1 MDRNHSLL
9 HYTGGTAV
17 SAIIEIRELTKKFA
31 KRTAVDRVNL
41 TIESGEIFGLVGPNG
56 AGKTTTM
63 RMLVTLLQPDHGEIW
78 VGGHSVRK
86 APRQVRRIIGF
97 MPDSFGV
104 YGDMTVYEYLDFFG
118 ACYQLPPLQRQNLIK
133 DLLELV
139 DIGHRRDDMV
149 DTLSRGLKQRLGLA
163 RVLIHDPGILILDE
177 PASGL
182 DPRAR
187 VEIRE
192 LLLEIAHL
200 GKTIIF
206 SSHILADVAELC
218 TSVGIM
224 ESGKV
229 VAVGTLDQLSAKA
242 VPHRLIQVAFLNQIN
257 LEKAQAALSALPGI
271 SQVRP
276 REGLGKAEWLSL
288 EAEFIGDDGA
298 LAQLLGNLVEQ
309 GLPIVH
315 FSEETQNLEEV
326 FMRATRGI
334 VS

>member
-1 MDRNHSLL
+1 
-9 HYTGGTAV
+9 
-17 SAIIEIRELTKKFA
+17 
-31 KRTAVDRVNL
+31 
-41 TIESGEIFGLVGPNG
+41 
-56 AGKTTTM
+56 M
-63 RMLVTLLQPDHGEIW
+63 RMLVTLLQPDQGEIL

-86 APRQVRRIIGF
+86 APREVRRMIGF

-104 YGDMTVYEYLDFFG
+104 YGDMTVHEYLDFFG
-118 ACYQLPPLQRQNLIK
+118 ACYQIDPAQRLSLIN

-139 DIGHRRDDMV
+139 EIGHRRDDMV
-149 DTLSRGLKQRLGLA
+149 DTLSTGLKQRLGLA
-163 RVLIHDPGILILDE
+163 RVLIHDPTVLILDE

-192 LLLEIAHL
+192 LLLEIARL

-224 ESGKV
+224 EGGKV
-229 VAVGTLDQLSAKA
+229 VAVGTLEQLSEKA
-242 VPHRLIQVAFLNQIN
+242 VPHRLIRVAFLNQVN
-257 LEKAQAALSALPGI
+257 REAAQTTLSSLPGV
-271 SQVRP
+271 SQARAF
-276 REGLGKAEWLSL
+276 EGMGKTEWITL
-288 EAEFIGDDGA
+288 EAEFTGDDEA
-298 LAQLLGNLVEQ
+298 LRQLLAALIAQ

-315 FSEETQNLEEV
+315 FSEETQNLEQV

>member
-1 MDRNHSLL
+1 
-9 HYTGGTAV
+9 V
-17 SAIIEIRELTKKFA
+17 SAIIEIRQLTKRFA
-31 KRTAVDRVNL
+31 RRTAVDRVNL
-41 TIESGEIFGLVGPNG
+41 TIASGEIFGLVGPNG

-86 APRQVRRIIGF
+86 DPRQVRRIIGF

-118 ACYQLPPLQRQNLIK
+118 ACYHLPPLQRQSLIK

-163 RVLIHDPGILILDE
+163 RVLIHDPSILILDE

-224 ESGKV
+224 ESGKL
-229 VAVGTLDQLSAKA
+229 VAVGTLDELSEKA
-242 VPHRLIQVAFLNQIN
+242 VPHRLIQISFLDQIDIEN
-257 LEKAQAALSALPGI
+257 AQAALSSLPGI
-271 SQVRP
+271 SQVRLKD
-276 REGLGKAEWLSL
+276 GLGKADWLSL
-288 EAEFIGDDGA
+288 EAEFIGDDEA
-298 LAQLLGNLVEQ
+298 LSQLLGKLVEQ
-309 GLPIVH
+309 RLPIVH

>member
-1 MDRNHSLL
+1 
-9 HYTGGTAV
+9 V
-17 SAIIEIRELTKKFA
+17 SSIIEIRNLSKQFA
-31 KRTAVDRVNL
+31 KRLAVDNVNV

-63 RMLVTLLQPDHGEIW
+63 RMLVTLLEPDKGEIL

-86 APRQVRRIIGF
+86 APREVRRMIGF

-104 YGDMTVYEYLDFFG
+104 YGDMTVQEYLDFFG
-118 ACYQLPPLQRQNLIK
+118 ACYQIPPAQRNSLIN
-133 DLLELV
+133 DLLQLV
-139 DIGHRRDDMV
+139 DIAHRRDDMV

-163 RVLIHDPGILILDE
+163 RVLIHDPSILVLDE

-192 LLLEIAHL
+192 LLLEIARL

-218 TSVGIM
+218 TRVGIM
-224 ESGKV
+224 EGSRL
-229 VAVGTLDQLSAKA
+229 VAVGTLDQLTEKA
-242 VPHRLIQVAFLNQIN
+242 MPHRLIRVAFLDQVDI
-257 LEKAQAALSALPGI
+257 EKAQATLSAIPGI
-271 SQVRP
+271 SSVRAQD
-276 REGLGKAEWLSL
+276 GLGKTERLAL
-288 EAEFIGDDGA
+288 EAEFIGNDDA
-298 LAQLLGNLVEQ
+298 LRGLLASLIAQ
-309 GLPIVH
+309 GLPVVH

-326 FMRATRGI
+326 FMRATKGI

>member
-1 MDRNHSLL
+1 M
-9 HYTGGTAV
+9 
-17 SAIIEIRELTKKFA
+17 SAIIEIRDLSKHFA
-31 KRTAVDRVNL
+31 KRMAVDRVNL
-41 TIESGEIFGLVGPNG
+41 MVENGEIFGLVGPNG

-63 RMLVTLLQPDHGEIW
+63 RMLVTLLQPDRGEIW
-78 VGGHSVRK
+78 VAGHSIHK
-86 APRQVRRIIGF
+86 SPREIRRIIGF

-104 YGDMTVYEYLDFFG
+104 YGDMTVREYLDFFG
-118 ACYQLPPLQRQNLIK
+118 ACYQIPPAQRHGLID

-139 DIGHRRDDMV
+139 DISHRRDDMV

-163 RVLIHDPGILILDE
+163 RVLIHDPNILVLDE

-192 LLLEIAHL
+192 LLLEIARL

-218 TSVGIM
+218 TRVGIM
-224 ESGKV
+224 ESGKL
-229 VAVGTLDQLSAKA
+229 VAVGTLDQLADRA
-242 VPHRLIQVAFLNQIN
+242 VPHRLIRVAFLDPGDRG
-257 LEKAQAALSALPGI
+257 KAQSALSTLPGI
-271 SQVRP
+271 SAVRAQD
-276 REGLGKAEWLSL
+276 GLGKAERLSL
-288 EAEFIGDDGA
+288 EAEFSGDDEA
-298 LAQLLGNLVEQ
+298 LRQLLATLVGQ

-326 FMRATRGI
+326 FMRTTRGI

>member
-1 MDRNHSLL
+1 M
-9 HYTGGTAV
+9 
-17 SAIIEIRELTKKFA
+17 SAIIEIRELSKHFA
-31 KRTAVDRVNL
+31 RRLAVDNVNV

-63 RMLVTLLQPDHGEIW
+63 RMLVTLLEPDKGEIL

-86 APRQVRRIIGF
+86 APREVRRLIGF

-104 YGDMTVYEYLDFFG
+104 YGDMTVQEYLDFFG
-118 ACYQLPPLQRQNLIK
+118 ACYKIPTAQRLSLIN
-133 DLLELV
+133 DLLQLV
-139 DIGHRRDDMV
+139 DITHRRDDMV

-163 RVLIHDPGILILDE
+163 RVLIHDPSILVLDE

-187 VEIRE
+187 IEIRE
-192 LLLEIAHL
+192 LLLEIARL

-218 TSVGIM
+218 TRVGIM
-224 ESGKV
+224 EGGKL
-229 VAVGTLDQLSAKA
+229 VAVGTLDELTEKA
-242 VPHRLIQVAFLNQIN
+242 VPHRLIRVAFLNQVD
-257 LEKAQAALSALPGI
+257 LEKAQFALSAVPGI
-271 SQVRP
+271 SSVQEQ
-276 REGLGKAEWLSL
+276 EGLGKAEWLSL
-288 EAEFIGDDGA
+288 EAEFVGDDEA
-298 LAQLLGNLVEQ
+298 LRGVLANLIAQ
-309 GLPIVH
+309 GLPVVH

-326 FMRATRGI
+326 FMRATQGI

>member
-1 MDRNHSLL
+1 M
-9 HYTGGTAV
+9 
-17 SAIIEIRELTKKFA
+17 SAIIEIRELTKKFDN
-31 KRTAVDRVNL
+31 RIAVDHVNL
-41 TIESGEIFGLVGPNG
+41 TIQSGEVFGLVGPNG

-63 RMLVTLLQPDHGEIW
+63 RMLVTLLQPDRGEIL

-86 APRQVRRIIGF
+86 APREVRRMIGF

-104 YGDMTVYEYLDFFG
+104 YGDMTVHEYLDFFG
-118 ACYQLPPLQRQNLIK
+118 ACYQIPPPQRLNLIS

-163 RVLIHDPGILILDE
+163 RVLIHDPSILILDE

-192 LLLEIAHL
+192 LLLEIARL

-224 ESGKV
+224 EGGKI
-229 VAVGTLDQLSAKA
+229 VAVGTLDQLSEKA
-242 VPHRLIQVAFLNQIN
+242 VSHRLIRIAFLNPISI
-257 LEKAQAALSALPGI
+257 EKAQAALSSLPGI
-271 SQVRP
+271 SQVRAQAA
-276 REGLGKAEWLSL
+276 LGKAEWISL
-288 EAEFIGDDGA
+288 EAEFNGDDEA
-298 LAQLLGNLVEQ
+298 LRQLLANLIEQ

>member
-1 MDRNHSLL
+1 MS
-9 HYTGGTAV
+9 T
-17 SAIIEIRELTKKFA
+17 IIEIRDLSKTFA
-31 KRTAVDRVNL
+31 KRLAVDHVNL
-41 TIESGEIFGLVGPNG
+41 TVESGEIFGLVGPNG

-63 RMLVTLLQPDHGEIW
+63 RMLVTLLQPDHGEIL
-78 VGGHSVRK
+78 VGGHSVGK
-86 APRQVRRIIGF
+86 APREVRRLIGF

-104 YGDMTVYEYLDFFG
+104 YGDMTVQEYLDFFG
-118 ACYQLPPLQRQNLIK
+118 ACYQIPPAQRLSLIN

-139 DIGHRRDDMV
+139 DITHRRDDMV

-163 RVLIHDPGILILDE
+163 RVLIHDPNILVLDE

-192 LLLEIAHL
+192 LLLEIARL

-218 TSVGIM
+218 TRVGIM
-224 ESGKV
+224 EGGKL
-229 VAVGTLDQLSAKA
+229 VAVGTLDQLTERA
-242 VPHRLIQVAFLNQIN
+242 VPHRLIRLAFLSQIQV
-257 LEKAQAALSALPGI
+257 EQAQSALAALPGI
-271 SQVRP
+271 SAVRAQ
-276 REGLGKAEWLSL
+276 EGLGKADWVAL
-288 EAEFIGDDGA
+288 EAEFIGDDEA
-298 LAQLLGNLVEQ
+298 LRALLANLIAQ

-315 FSEETQNLEEV
+315 FSEDTHNLEEV
-326 FMRATRGI
+326 FMRTTRGI

>member
-1 MDRNHSLL
+1 MS
-9 HYTGGTAV
+9 G
-17 SAIIEIRELTKKFA
+17 IIEIRDLSKKFG
-31 KRTAVDRVNL
+31 KRLAVDRVNL
-41 TIESGEIFGLVGPNG
+41 SLERGEIFGLVGPNG

-63 RMLVTLLQPDHGEIW
+63 RMLVTLLEPDQGEIL
-78 VGGHSVRK
+78 VDGYSVRGS
-86 APRQVRRIIGF
+86 PREVRRRIGF

-104 YGDMTVYEYLDFFG
+104 YGDMTVLEYLDFFG
-118 ACYQLPPLQRQNLIK
+118 ACYKIPPAQRQSLIN
-133 DLLELV
+133 DLLQLV
-139 DIGHRRDDMV
+139 DISHRRDDMV
-149 DTLSRGLKQRLGLA
+149 DTLSRGLKQRLSIS
-163 RVLIHDPGILILDE
+163 RVLIHDPGILVLDE

-192 LLLEIAHL
+192 LLLEIARL

-218 TSVGIM
+218 TRVGIM
-224 ESGKV
+224 EGGKL
-229 VAVGTLDQLSAKA
+229 VALGSLDQLSERAI
-242 VPHRLIQVAFLNQIN
+242 PHRLIRIALLNSVNIEQ
-257 LEKAQAALSALPGI
+257 AQAALAALPGI
-271 SQVRP
+271 STVRP
-276 REGLGKAEWLSL
+276 QDGLGKADWLSL
-288 EAEFIGDDGA
+288 EAEFTGDDESLRSTLSGLIA
-298 LAQLLGNLVEQ
+298 Q

>member
-1 MDRNHSLL
+1 M
-9 HYTGGTAV
+9 
-17 SAIIEIRELTKKFA
+17 SALIEIRELSKRFA
-31 KRTAVDRVNL
+31 KRTAVDQVNL

-63 RMLVTLLQPDHGEIW
+63 RMLVTLLEPDHGEIW
-78 VGGHSVRK
+78 VSGHSVRE
-86 APRQVRRIIGF
+86 APREVRRLIGF

-104 YGDMTVYEYLDFFG
+104 YGDMTVQEYLDFFG
-118 ACYQLPPLQRQNLIK
+118 ACYHIPPAQRLSLIH

-139 DIGHRRDDMV
+139 EISHRRDDMV

-163 RVLIHDPGILILDE
+163 RVLIHDPSILVLDE

-192 LLLEIAHL
+192 LLLEIARL
-200 GKTIIF
+200 GKTIVF

-218 TSVGIM
+218 TRVGIM

-229 VAVGTLDQLSAKA
+229 VAVGTLDELSERAI
-242 VPHRLIQVAFLNQIN
+242 PHRLIRIAFLSQTNI
-257 LEKAQAALSALPGI
+257 EAAQAALSALPGVSAI
-271 SQVRP
+271 RP
-276 REGLGKAEWLSL
+276 QEGLGKAEWLSL
-288 EAEFIGDDGA
+288 EAEFVGDDQA
-298 LAQLLGNLVEQ
+298 LQQLLASLIGQ
-309 GLPIVH
+309 GLPVVH

-326 FMRATRGI
+326 FMRTTRGI

>member
-1 MDRNHSLL
+1 M
-9 HYTGGTAV
+9 
-17 SAIIEIRELTKKFA
+17 SAIIEIRELSKKF
-31 KRTAVDRVNL
+31 KTRTAVDHVNL
-41 TIESGEIFGLVGPNG
+41 TIQSGEIFGLVGPNG

-63 RMLVTLLQPDHGEIW
+63 RMLVTLLQPDHGEIL

-86 APRQVRRIIGF
+86 APREVRRLIGF

-104 YGDMTVYEYLDFFG
+104 YGDMTVHEYLDFFG
-118 ACYQLPPLQRQNLIK
+118 ACYQLPPAQRLSLMN

-139 DIGHRRDDMV
+139 EIGHRRDDMV
-149 DTLSRGLKQRLGLA
+149 DTLSTGLKQRLGLA
-163 RVLIHDPGILILDE
+163 RVLMHDPTVLILDE

-192 LLLEIAHL
+192 LLLEIARL

-224 ESGKV
+224 EAGKV
-229 VAVGTLDQLSAKA
+229 VAVGTLDQLSEKA
-242 VPHRLIQVAFLNQIN
+242 VPHRLIRLAFLNRVSPD
-257 LEKAQAALSALPGI
+257 KAQAIVASLPNI
-271 SQVRP
+271 AQVRLS
-276 REGLGKAEWLSL
+276 EGLGKAEWVAL
-288 EAEFIGDDGA
+288 EVEFTGDDEA
-298 LAQLLGNLVEQ
+298 LRGLLANLIGQ

-315 FSEETQNLEEV
+315 FSEETQNLEQV
-326 FMRATRGI
+326 FMHATRGI